1 MAFIFRRASGCALA
15 LFLSAFSAVAGADD
29 YRFELVS
36 TDYRVGS
43 GAVIELLLTDLRT
56 GEPVADAVIYAT
68 RMDMAPDGMATMTS
82 PVTAMPAEGPG
93 RYRFVTDL
101 TMAGGVAVLGRCEDS
116 GRTGNV
122 VGGTRVE
129 GDTMSGPVR
138 LLMMALVAG
147 GAAWGGLTAGEQ
159 GVTVASLREAA
170 VTQFTALTGREAATM
185 PATEASGP
193 VIYWRHPDGLPE
205 WSATERQTSDG
216 RDFLPVLAS
225 EDLSLSPEAM
235 TAAPESGERRILY
248 YRNPMGL
255 ADTSPVPKQDSM
267 GMDYIPV
274 YDGEDSDDGSVTVS
288 PGKLQRTGV
297 RTTVAVLAP
306 LAASLHAPGIV
317 VLDERRISVISLRAD
332 AFIETVAD
340 VTTGSTIAEGAPLVT
355 LYSPEIAAALAQ
367 FVTDVRSEGQQ
378 RAGARQRLEN
388 LGVPGEVIDRI
399 AAEGLVSVS
408 IPIMAP
414 RSGVVLERMAVEGM
428 MSEAGETLF
437 RIADTS
443 MVWVIAEVPE
453 SALMDI
459 AAGAE
464 VRVSFRGLA
473 GDPMTGRIDTIYPEV
488 DMMTRTGKLRIELP
502 NPDGRLR
509 ANMFAEV
516 EIMLGGAPVVQ
527 VPEGAVI
534 DTGDRQVVILDLGEG
549 RFRPE
554 PVMVGRRGGGM
565 IEIVS
570 GIEAGDTVVSAATFL
585 IDAESNLNAALA
597 ALAAPEAD
605 Q

>member
-1 MAFIFRRASGCALA
+1 
-15 LFLSAFSAVAGADD
+15 
-29 YRFELVS
+29 
-36 TDYRVGS
+36 
-43 GAVIELLLTDLRT
+43 
-56 GEPVADAVIYAT
+56 
-68 RMDMAPDGMATMTS
+68 
-82 PVTAMPAEGPG
+82 
-93 RYRFVTDL
+93 
-101 TMAGGVAVLGRCEDS
+101 
-116 GRTGNV
+116 
-122 VGGTRVE
+122 
-129 GDTMSGPVR
+129 MSGVVR
-138 LLMMALVAG
+138 LLMTGLIAG
-147 GAAWGGLTAGEQ
+147 GAAWGGLTAGER
-159 GVTVASLREAA
+159 GVTVAGLREAA
-170 VTQFTALTGREAATM
+170 AAHIAALTGREAAAM
-185 PATEASGP
+185 PALAASGP

-205 WSATERQTSDG
+205 WSADERQMTDG
-216 RDFLPVLAS
+216 RAFLPVRAS
-225 EDLSLSPEAM
+225 EDLSLDPDAEQPEPVA
-235 TAAPESGERRILY
+235 GERTILY

-255 ADTSPVPKQDSM
+255 PDTSPVPKQDSM

-297 RTTVAVLAP
+297 RTAEAVLAP
-306 LAASLHAPGIV
+306 LAATLRAPGIV
-317 VLDERRISVISLRAD
+317 ELDERRISVISLRAD

-340 VTTGSTIAEGAPLVT
+340 VTTGSTIAEGTPLVT
-355 LYSPEIAAALAQ
+355 LYSPEITAALAQ
-367 FVTDVRSEGQQ
+367 FLTDVRSEG
-378 RAGARQRLEN
+378 RLREGARQRLEN

-399 AAEGLVSVS
+399 ATEGQTTVS

-443 MVWVIAEVPE
+443 TVWVIAEVPE
-453 SALMDI
+453 AALMEI

-464 VRVSFRGLA
+464 VRVSFRGLTD
-473 GDPMTGRIDTIYPEV
+473 GPISGRIDTIYPEI

-554 PVMVGRRGGGM
+554 PVTVGRKGGGM

-570 GIEAGDTVVSAATFL
+570 GVDEGDIVVSSATFL

-597 ALAAPEAD
+597 ALAAPESTPEANP
-605 Q
+605 

>member
-1 MAFIFRRASGCALA
+1 M
-15 LFLSAFSAVAGADD
+15 SAVGKLTA
-29 YRFELVS
+29 
-36 TDYRVGS
+36 
-43 GAVIELLLTDLRT
+43 AV
-56 GEPVADAVIYAT
+56 
-68 RMDMAPDGMATMTS
+68 
-82 PVTAMPAEGPG
+82 
-93 RYRFVTDL
+93 
-101 TMAGGVAVLGRCEDS
+101 
-116 GRTGNV
+116 
-122 VGGTRVE
+122 
-129 GDTMSGPVR
+129 
-138 LLMMALVAG
+138 LVAG
-147 GAAWGGLTAGEQ
+147 SAGWIGLTAGEK
-159 GVTVASLREAA
+159 GITVASLIGMAEMQLAALMGNDAVAMPGGDAPEAEP
-170 VTQFTALTGREAATM
+170 T
-185 PATEASGP
+185 GP

-205 WSATERQTSDG
+205 WSVSERQTADG

-225 EDLSLSPEAM
+225 EDLSLGL
-235 TAAPESGERRILY
+235 APEPAAETAMAETGERTILY

-255 ADTSPVPKQDSM
+255 PDTSPVPKQDSM

-297 RTTVAVLAP
+297 RTAEAVLAP
-306 LAASLHAPGIV
+306 LAATLRAPGIV
-317 VLDERRISVISLRAD
+317 ELDERRISVISLRAD

-355 LYSPEIAAALAQ
+355 LYSPEITAALAQ
-367 FVTDVRSEGQQ
+367 FLTDVRSEG
-378 RAGARQRLEN
+378 RLREGARQRLEN

-399 AAEGLVSVS
+399 ATEGQTTVS

-428 MSEAGETLF
+428 MSEAGDTLF

-443 MVWVIAEVPE
+443 TVWVIAEVPE
-453 SALMDI
+453 AALMEI
-459 AAGAE
+459 AVGAE
-464 VRVSFRGLA
+464 VRVSFRGLTD
-473 GDPMTGRIDTIYPEV
+473 GPISGRIDTIYPEV

-554 PVMVGRRGGGM
+554 PVIVGRKGGGM

-570 GIEAGDTVVSAATFL
+570 GVGAGDVVVSSATFL

-597 ALAAPEAD
+597 ALAAPEATSEANP
-605 Q
+605 

>member
-1 MAFIFRRASGCALA
+1 MSTLGKLTAIVL
-15 LFLSAFSAVAGADD
+15 VAGA
-29 YRFELVS
+29 
-36 TDYRVGS
+36 
-43 GAVIELLLTDLRT
+43 
-56 GEPVADAVIYAT
+56 
-68 RMDMAPDGMATMTS
+68 
-82 PVTAMPAEGPG
+82 
-93 RYRFVTDL
+93 
-101 TMAGGVAVLGRCEDS
+101 AGWA
-116 GRTGNV
+116 
-122 VGGTRVE
+122 
-129 GDTMSGPVR
+129 
-138 LLMMALVAG
+138 
-147 GAAWGGLTAGEQ
+147 GLTAGER
-159 GVTVASLREAA
+159 GITVASLSGMAEMQLAA
-170 VTQFTALTGREAATM
+170 LMGSDAAAMPGPDDTHAEPTG
-185 PATEASGP
+185 PI
-193 VIYWRHPDGLPE
+193 IYWRHPDGLPE
-205 WSATERQTSDG
+205 WSATATATADG
-216 RDFLPVLAS
+216 RAYLPVRAS
-225 EDLSLSPEAM
+225 EDLSLDPATEYAAEVVPVAEAGR
-235 TAAPESGERRILY
+235 SILY

-255 ADTSPVPKQDSM
+255 PDTSPVPKKDSM
-267 GMDYIPV
+267 GMDYIAV
-274 YDGEDSDDGSVTVS
+274 YEGGDSDDGSVTVS

-297 RTTVAVLAP
+297 RTAEAVLAP
-306 LAASLHAPGIV
+306 LASSLRAPGIV
-317 VLDERRISVISLRAD
+317 ALDERKISVIALRAD

-367 FVTDVRSEGQQ
+367 FVSDVRSEGRQ
-378 RAGARQRLEN
+378 REGARQRLKN

-399 AAEGLVSVS
+399 AAEGLTAVS

-443 MVWVIAEVPE
+443 TVWVIAEVPE

-459 AAGAE
+459 VPGAD
-464 VRVSFRGLA
+464 VRVSFQGLA
-473 GDPMTGRIDTIYPEV
+473 GAPMTGRIDTIYPEL
-488 DMMTRTGKLRIELP
+488 DMMTRTAKLRIELP

-509 ANMFAEV
+509 PNMFADV
-516 EIMLGGAPVVQ
+516 EIMLGQTPVVQ

-534 DTGDRQVVILDLGEG
+534 DTGDRQVVILDLGDG

-554 PVMVGRRGGGM
+554 PVTVGRRGGGM

-570 GIEAGDTVVSAATFL
+570 GVVAGDMVVSTATFL

>member
-1 MAFIFRRASGCALA
+1 MSGATRLLAFGI
-15 LFLSAFSAVAGADD
+15 VAGA
-29 YRFELVS
+29 
-36 TDYRVGS
+36 
-43 GAVIELLLTDLRT
+43 
-56 GEPVADAVIYAT
+56 
-68 RMDMAPDGMATMTS
+68 
-82 PVTAMPAEGPG
+82 
-93 RYRFVTDL
+93 
-101 TMAGGVAVLGRCEDS
+101 
-116 GRTGNV
+116 
-122 VGGTRVE
+122 
-129 GDTMSGPVR
+129 
-138 LLMMALVAG
+138 
-147 GAAWGGLTAGEQ
+147 AAWGGLTAGER
-159 GVTVASLREAA
+159 GITMDALREAVVMQVSMLMGRGA
-170 VTQFTALTGREAATM
+170 AAMPDPEATGA
-185 PATEASGP
+185 

-205 WSATERQTSDG
+205 WSSAEVATSDG
-216 RDFLPVLAS
+216 RAFLPVRAS
-225 EDLSLSPEAM
+225 EDISLDPV
-235 TAAPESGERRILY
+235 AAPTVAVAGERTILY

-274 YDGEDSDDGSVTVS
+274 YAGEGSDDGSVTVS

-297 RTTVAVLAP
+297 RTTEAVVAP
-306 LAASLHAPGIV
+306 LAASLRAPGIV
-317 VLDERRISVISLRAD
+317 ALDERRISVISLRAD

-340 VTTGSTIAEGAPLVT
+340 VTTGSLIAEGTPLAT

-399 AAEGLVSVS
+399 AAEGLSSVS

-443 MVWVIAEVPE
+443 TVWVIAEVPE
-453 SALMDI
+453 SALMEVTT
-459 AAGAE
+459 GAE
-464 VRVSFRGLA
+464 VHVSFPGLA
-473 GDPMTGRIDTIYPEV
+473 GEPMTGRIDTIYPEL
-488 DMMTRTGKLRIELP
+488 DMMTRTGKLRIELS

-509 ANMFAEV
+509 ANMFADV
-516 EIMLGGAPVVQ
+516 EIMLGQTPVVQ

-534 DTGDRQVVILDLGEG
+534 DTGDRQVVILDLGDG

-554 PVMVGRRGGGM
+554 PVTVGRRGGGM
-565 IEIVS
+565 IEITRGVA
-570 GIEAGDTVVSAATFL
+570 AGDIVVSSATFL

-597 ALAAPEAD
+597 ALIAPEAD

>member
-1 MAFIFRRASGCALA
+1 MGND
-15 LFLSAFSAVAGADD
+15 AVAMPGADAP
-29 YRFELVS
+29 E
-36 TDYRVGS
+36 
-43 GAVIELLLTDLRT
+43 A
-56 GEPVADAVIYAT
+56 EPT
-68 RMDMAPDGMATMTS
+68 
-82 PVTAMPAEGPG
+82 
-93 RYRFVTDL
+93 
-101 TMAGGVAVLGRCEDS
+101 
-116 GRTGNV
+116 
-122 VGGTRVE
+122 
-129 GDTMSGPVR
+129 
-138 LLMMALVAG
+138 
-147 GAAWGGLTAGEQ
+147 
-159 GVTVASLREAA
+159 
-170 VTQFTALTGREAATM
+170 
-185 PATEASGP
+185 GP

-205 WSATERQTSDG
+205 WSVSERQTEDG
-216 RDFLPVLAS
+216 RAFLPVLAS
-225 EDLSLSPEAM
+225 EDLSLGP
-235 TAAPESGERRILY
+235 APEPSSEMAMAETGERTILY

-255 ADTSPVPKQDSM
+255 PDTSPVPKQDSM

-274 YDGEDSDDGSVTVS
+274 YEGGDSDDGSVTVS

-297 RTTVAVLAP
+297 RTAEAVLAP
-306 LAASLHAPGIV
+306 LAATLRAPGIV
-317 VLDERRISVISLRAD
+317 ELDERRISVISLRAD

-367 FVTDVRSEGQQ
+367 FLTDVRSEG
-378 RAGARQRLEN
+378 RLREGARQRLEN

-399 AAEGLVSVS
+399 ATEGQTTVS

-428 MSEAGETLF
+428 MSEAGDTLF

-443 MVWVIAEVPE
+443 TVWVIAEVPE
-453 SALMDI
+453 AALMEI
-459 AAGAE
+459 AVGTG
-464 VRVSFRGLA
+464 VRVSFRGLTD
-473 GDPMTGRIDTIYPEV
+473 GPISGRIDTIYPEI

-554 PVMVGRRGGGM
+554 PVTVGRKGGGM

-570 GIEAGDTVVSAATFL
+570 GVSAGDVVVSSATFL

-597 ALAAPEAD
+597 ALAAPGSTPEANP
-605 Q
+605 